1 MGWLNAKMPRRFTI
15 LVLLMAGAFSG
26 VALGQE
32 PVAPAPTPAPAPGQ
46 DAYLAQKD
54 IEVGTFYM
62 HKGDIDAAIDRFQ
75 DAIKNKPN
83 FAKPRLLL
91 AEAYEKKGE
100 KSEVLKYYK
109 EYLQVFPQ
117 APDAKKIQK
126 KIEKLNKELAKTAD
140 DSH

>member
-1 MGWLNAKMPRRFTI
+1 MGGLNAKMPRTFAI
-15 LVLLMAGAFSG
+15 LVLLVAGAFTG
-26 VALGQE
+26 AALAQQ
-32 PVAPAPTPAPAPGQ
+32 PVAPGQ

-83 FAKPRLLL
+83 FARPRLLL

-126 KIEKLNKELAKTAD
+126 KIEKLNKELAKNSD
-140 DSH
+140 DPR